1 MVEILSGQMLEIDN
15 LFSYR
20 GKIKSMELEEIGK
33 KMEEKV
39 NLAGAKRIGMPITV
53 TYGVEN
59 DTMEILL
66 PIDREISSTDEFCYK
81 ERIKIVNA
89 LVAKHKGNPM
99 KLQNTCNELN
109 QYIAENKLVPI
120 TAGYNVTKKTNPID
134 IEDTEIDVYV
144 GINPNIWNY
153 YLLSGIVYCILY
165 ILIIVKGQ
173 TNRNIRTQS
182 WESKVKILS

>member
-1 MVEILSGQMLEIDN
+1 MIEILSGQMLEIDH

-20 GKIKSMELEEIGK
+20 GKIKSAELEEIGK

-59 DTMEILL
+59 DTMEIEILL
-66 PIDREISSTDEFCYK
+66 PINRKISSTDEFCYK
-81 ERIKIVNA
+81 EKIKIVNA
-89 LVAKHKGNPM
+89 LVAKHKGSPM

-144 GINPNIWNY
+144 GISPNI
-153 YLLSGIVYCILY
+153 L
-165 ILIIVKGQ
+165 
-173 TNRNIRTQS
+173 
-182 WESKVKILS
+182 

>member
-1 MVEILSGQMLEIDN
+1 MIEILSGQMLEIDN

-20 GKIKSMELEEIGK
+20 GKIKSAELEEIGK

-59 DTMEILL
+59 DTMEIEILL
-66 PIDREISSTDEFCYK
+66 PIDRKISSTIEFCYK
-81 ERIKIVNA
+81 EKIKIVNA

-99 KLQNTCNELN
+99 KFQNTCNELN

-144 GINPNIWNY
+144 GISPNI
-153 YLLSGIVYCILY
+153 L
-165 ILIIVKGQ
+165 
-173 TNRNIRTQS
+173 
-182 WESKVKILS
+182 

>member
-1 MVEILSGQMLEIDN
+1 MIEILSGQMLEIDN

-20 GKIKSMELEEIGK
+20 GKIKSAELKEIGK

-39 NLAGAKRIGMPITV
+39 NSAGAKRIGMPITV

-59 DTMEILL
+59 DTMEIEILL
-66 PIDREISSTDEFCYK
+66 PIDRKISSTIEFCYK
-81 ERIKIVNA
+81 EKIKIVNA

-99 KLQNTCNELN
+99 KFQNTCNELN

-134 IEDTEIDVYV
+134 IEDTEIGVCGD
-144 GINPNIWNY
+144 
-153 YLLSGIVYCILY
+153 
-165 ILIIVKGQ
+165 
-173 TNRNIRTQS
+173 
-182 WESKVKILS
+182 

>member
-1 MVEILSGQMLEIDN
+1 MIEILSGQMLEIDN

-20 GKIKSMELEEIGK
+20 GKIKSAELEEIGK

-59 DTMEILL
+59 DTMEIEILL
-66 PIDREISSTDEFCYK
+66 PIDRKISSTIEFCYK
-81 ERIKIVNA
+81 EKIKIVNA

-99 KLQNTCNELN
+99 KFQNTCNELN
-109 QYIAENKLVPI
+109 QYIAENKHVPI

-144 GINPNIWNY
+144 GISPNI
-153 YLLSGIVYCILY
+153 L
-165 ILIIVKGQ
+165 
-173 TNRNIRTQS
+173 
-182 WESKVKILS
+182 